1 MLMPSVRP
9 GDGPPKKDSEKC
21 TPAGLALEM
30 SSHMTLERREPAA
43 HMGCLHVREKGF
55 EVGDMPE
62 G

>member
-1 MLMPSVRP
+1 MPSVRP
-9 GDGPPKKDSEKC
+9 GDGPPKKASEKC

-30 SSHMTLERREPAA
+30 SSQVTLGRREPAA
-43 HMGCLHVREKGF
+43 HMRCLHVREKGF